1 MLHSYLVNKST
12 HSNKDYSLN
21 YLDMDSESNITLCA
35 TVLLIAGCSSYTTQ
49 PSGCPIPPSDL
60 MAAPVALMRIGGDPD
75 RAPAVMK
82 HNADALLDDRYK
94 LIRWQKW
101 YSASNKKAP

>member
-1 MLHSYLVNKST
+1 MT
-12 HSNKDYSLN
+12 
-21 YLDMDSESNITLCA
+21 ESKLLLCA
-35 TVLLIAGCSSYTTQ
+35 IALLTAGCSTSMTQ
-49 PSGCPIPPSDL
+49 PSDCPIPPNDL
-60 MAAPVALMRIGGDPD
+60 MAEPAALMRIGGNPD

-82 HNADALLDDRYK
+82 HNADALLGDRDR